1 MERLI
6 AVFLLILPLGSQ
18 ATMPLTTI
26 DLTTRALVTSL
37 SYASLDA
44 ATPRSTLPP
53 HDYRND
59 ALGDTLSVDVVNP
72 AMRRVVS
79 VPVQLAAVD
88 DLVYVWVERGIPYA
102 SVDLNEFARRI
113 WREVVEPVDA
123 LWGPDTGAFQIHI
136 VLSEQVG
143 GGLDA
148 YYTYH
153 PFDELAAPR
162 IVINAA
168 RFPTLDDPLLWSRL
182 AHEYQHLLRHFDT
195 GSVPSWLNEGYSVYT
210 EQALNLSNTSYLVVE
225 WWVAPQTPLMGWN
238 GTLAD
243 YGASL
248 RLVEYIEQRFGGIVR
263 RELSRERGHGYH
275 ALKATLRLRTTTN
288 VETLLA
294 DLVLDQLVLPV
305 MASPL
310 RAERIQRLPYSTRG
324 TLAQTGT
331 HLWQLDP
338 PASGVLQLDFTQP
351 ADAPLIPNV
360 SCGEDRF
367 MFALPVDNS
376 ENTLTMTLD
385 LRDEADPTLYFDL
398 WYDLETHWDYA
409 YIAASV
415 DGQTWVDLTT
425 PTMTDQNPY
434 RRADGKGYT
443 GSSSGWASE
452 TLDLSAFAGQQVTL
466 RFKVKHDESK
476 TSWGVALDN
485 VRLGRSGAAQTFDE
499 EPTNWRSNGWAWV
512 DGCLPQRTWV
522 QIVQRVNG
530 QHHTVRILTDRPFSQ
545 EVALPAG
552 AQGEV
557 FIALTPVTPY
567 TLHPLLYTLNISAR

>member
-37 SYASLDA
+37 SYASLHA
-44 ATPRSTLPP
+44 AAPRSIMPP
-53 HDYRND
+53 YNYRDD
-59 ALGDTLSVDVVNP
+59 ALGDILSVDVVNP
-72 AMRRVVS
+72 AMRQAVS

-102 SVDLNEFARRI
+102 TADLTEFARRI
-113 WREVVEPVDA
+113 WQEVIEPVDA

-143 GGLDA
+143 GSLDA
-148 YYTYH
+148 YYKYH
-153 PFDELAAPR
+153 PFDALAAPR

-195 GSVPSWLNEGYSVYT
+195 GGVPAWLNEGYSVYT

-225 WWVAPQTPLMGWN
+225 WWVAPQTPLMGWS

-248 RLVEYIEQRFGGIVR
+248 RFVEYIEQRFGGIVR
-263 RELSRERGHGYH
+263 RELSRERGHGYP
-275 ALKATLRLRTTTN
+275 ALKATLQRHMPTN

-294 DLVLDQLVLPV
+294 DVVLDRLVRPV
-305 MASPL
+305 IQSPL
-310 RAERIQRLPYSTRG
+310 RVERVQRLPYNTRG
-324 TLAQTGT
+324 MLAQTGT

-338 PASGVLQLDFTQP
+338 PSSGVLQLDFTQP
-351 ADAPLIPNV
+351 TDAPLIPNV
-360 SCGEDRF
+360 ACGEDRF

-376 ENTLTMTLD
+376 ENVLTMPLD
-385 LRDEADPTLYFDL
+385 LRNAADPTLYFDV
-398 WYDLETHWDYA
+398 WYDLEQYWDYA
-409 YIAASV
+409 TIAASV
-415 DGQTWVDLTT
+415 DGRTWTYLTT
-425 PTMTDQNPY
+425 PAMTSDNPW
-434 RRADGKGYT
+434 RRARAAGYT
-443 GSSSGWASE
+443 GSSGGWTSE

-466 RFKVKHDESK
+466 RFEVTHDESK

-485 VRLGRSGAAQTFDE
+485 VRVGRSG
-499 EPTNWRSNGWAWV
+499 
-512 DGCLPQRTWV
+512 
-522 QIVQRVNG
+522 
-530 QHHTVRILTDRPFSQ
+530 
-545 EVALPAG
+545 
-552 AQGEV
+552 
-557 FIALTPVTPY
+557 
-567 TLHPLLYTLNISAR
+567 